1 MIPVALTVIALT
13 LWVGRQEA
21 AEILALL
28 AEKIWGAK

>member
-21 AEILALL
+21 AEILAW
-28 AEKIWGAK
+28 AMARFFR